1 MSTPSSPQ
9 SRLALLSLALLLSS
23 PLAQADEPSM
33 LRALRNWQQ
42 TQQDYQ
48 VALRRVADDPEA
60 RAALLRTPP
69 SGRGIAKE
77 LWKSISKRTGSRL
90 ITPPKSAKRPPY
102 RVPSYEYEQAWAAP
116 AVIWWLQH
124 SDLLHTVV
132 ASDKV
137 EHTLQS
143 LLSAAERLHYA
154 HPSMADLCP
163 VLAQSK
169 SARSYDL
176 LEKIFQKNPTAQAR
190 ANAALAMGLLLRHEN
205 IYSIEGNPEEARAKR
220 VSYIRYALQTA
231 PKGSYFGTLPFETV
245 ALEEI
250 YQLSNLSPNS
260 IPPQIFPTASDG
272 TTRALPVVGE
282 AQLLYFW
289 DPLDS
294 ASTALLRTA
303 SPLKKQ
309 YPYLQFRAITA
320 GITHD
325 EILNSPDMALPDVT
339 HYIDREG
346 KAIQAY
352 RIPKAGFAI
361 LISDKTKILYIGE
374 PNLKLQ
380 AAINAYD
387 AQRTRASTRP
397 ANPPSGQL
405 QPPAPQP
412 STQEI
417 PPLRDLPATNF

>member
-1 MSTPSSPQ
+1 MINSSPLP
-9 SRLALLSLALLLSS
+9 RLGLLSLALLLCT
-23 PLAQADEPSM
+23 PLAPADESSM
-33 LRALRNWQQ
+33 IRALNNWQQ

-48 VALRRVADDPEA
+48 VALQRAADDPEA

-69 SGRGIAKE
+69 SGRGIAKA

-102 RVPSYEYEQAWAAP
+102 RVPQYEYESDWAAP

-124 SDLLHTVV
+124 SDLLNTVV

-137 EHTLQS
+137 ENTLQS
-143 LLSAAERLHYA
+143 LLAAAERLHYA
-154 HPSMADLCP
+154 HPKMADLCP

-176 LEKIFQKNPTAQAR
+176 LEKIFNKNPSAHAR
-190 ANAALAMGLLLRHEN
+190 ASAALAMGLLLRHEN
-205 IYSIEGNPEEARAKR
+205 IYSIEGSPEEARAKR

-231 PKGSYFGTLPFETV
+231 PKGISFGTHPFETV

-325 EILNSPDMALPDVT
+325 EIRNAPDMAQPNVT
-339 HYIDREG
+339 HYIDPEG

-352 RIPKAGFAI
+352 RIPKAGYAV

-387 AQRTRASTRP
+387 AQRERAKSRP
-397 ANPPSGQL
+397 APPTSN
-405 QPPAPQP
+405 QPGPAPAQP
-412 STQEI
+412 SAQDI
-417 PPLRDLPATNF
+417 PPLRDLPPTNF